1 MDYQK
6 ALEQAILYIEKHL
19 QEDIKVEDVARF
31 AGYSYFHL
39 NRQFNAILGEGVG
52 SYIKKRRL
60 ANAAYQLLVTDDK
73 IIDIAV
79 NNNFESAEAF
89 SRAFKTAYKI
99 SPLYYRKNR
108 IQTFVSNKQC
118 INHHFMNHLLNH
130 VTVHPQIVEIPEI
143 KVLGYRE
150 EIELKPNHIKKLW
163 EKFADL
169 NKQLS
174 CGSEHSRRFGIYES
188 YQEDIHF
195 IANEAMRCWEVV
207 GIEVEHF
214 ADVKAPFVSKVLS
227 GGKYAVFTHHGSLET
242 LSETIDYIWGTW
254 LLTTREELDVR
265 ETFELQDE
273 RFLGYT
279 HPDSKMDI
287 YISIK

>member
-89 SRAFKTAYKI
+89 SRAFKTRTGLSLI
-99 SPLYYRKNR
+99 
-108 IQTFVSNKQC
+108 
-118 INHHFMNHLLNH
+118 
-130 VTVHPQIVEIPEI
+130 
-143 KVLGYRE
+143 
-150 EIELKPNHIKKLW
+150 HI
-163 EKFADL
+163 
-169 NKQLS
+169 
-174 CGSEHSRRFGIYES
+174 
-188 YQEDIHF
+188 
-195 IANEAMRCWEVV
+195 
-207 GIEVEHF
+207 
-214 ADVKAPFVSKVLS
+214 
-227 GGKYAVFTHHGSLET
+227 
-242 LSETIDYIWGTW
+242 
-254 LLTTREELDVR
+254 
-265 ETFELQDE
+265 
-273 RFLGYT
+273 
-279 HPDSKMDI
+279 
-287 YISIK
+287 